1 MTSRWS
7 VIVSFTNV
15 RKAIIPAAGL
25 GTRVRAIS
33 GDLPKELLTV
43 AAKPLIVHA
52 IEGLAASGVRQI
64 AVVISPAKE
73 SIRQFLLGNPPEF
86 LAPQLDAHV
95 RVLFKAC
102 TFRFFVQPEPN
113 GLADAVSLCR
123 EFVGSEPF
131 ALIMP
136 DNILL
141 DGLPVVTQMI
151 PFFSREDRDIIG
163 AINIEMG
170 EASRFGNVGI
180 LETETIAHRSIRFRN
195 VTGFSDKR
203 NDPLTIPPGE
213 TVLKN
218 FGGSIFLPHF
228 FDFIEQCRLHA
239 RGELDDVPVIQAIL
253 RDRGLHVVV
262 LEGEGFDVGNPA
274 GYWAANLHIE
284 SKQLLQRGW

>member
-1 MTSRWS
+1 
-7 VIVSFTNV
+7 
-15 RKAIIPAAGL
+15 
-25 GTRVRAIS
+25 VRAIS

-73 SIRQFLLGNPPEF
+73 NIRQFLLGNPPEF
-86 LAPQLDAHV
+86 LAPLLDAHL

-102 TFRFFVQPEPN
+102 TFSFFVQPKPT

-141 DGLPVVTQMI
+141 DGLPVVTQMV
-151 PFFSREDRDIIG
+151 PFFSSEGRDMLG
-163 AINIEMG
+163 AISLRME

-180 LETETIAHRSIRFRN
+180 LETEIIPGRSPRFRK
-195 VTGFSDKR
+195 VSDFSDKTG
-203 NDPLTIPPGE
+203 DPLSIPPGE
-213 TVLKN
+213 KLLKN
-218 FGGSIFLPHF
+218 FAGSIFLPHF